1 MNKEIVHEVFRDL
14 HLKKSESDPY
24 YAKFCCFFILKVP
37 VYAIPEGFC
46 FQELFQY
53 IFAALSSHWAI
64 FTDLLKNIT
73 SVFYSLCF
81 KGIYY
86 VSILFLTFPIATTTH
101 RIHIIDVID
110 QLGDLA
116 YTHLNDVEQILIKM
130 LQDSKSSQ
138 DLNKSMGEFM
148 ELHHLISWIISFPLK
163 IAKGQNGRGIPNDS
177 EAVLIQRMYCRNCG
191 YRRQKIRREGVDNCK
206 FCGMFIEDYIFKDYT
221 IKMANSERLNSKAL
235 EKIKAASAKIEHIF
249 DQKEAALGNHYGTLN
264 NLWNLFNNY
273 DFIIVQIMDDLRE
286 FYTII

>member
-14 HLKKSESDPY
+14 HLKKNESDPY

-81 KGIYY
+81 KGI
-86 VSILFLTFPIATTTH
+86 FLISFLLTSQTATTTH
-101 RIHIIDVID
+101 NIHIIDIVD

-116 YTHLNDVEQILIKM
+116 YTHLNDVEQILIKI
-130 LQDSKSSQ
+130 LQGSKSSP
-138 DLNKSMGEFM
+138 DLNKSLGEFM
-148 ELHHLISWIISFPLK
+148 ELHHLISCIISFPLK
-163 IAKGQNGRGIPNDS
+163 ITKEQNGKGISNDS

-191 YRRQKIRREGVDNCK
+191 TKRQKIRREGVDNCK

-221 IKMANSERLNSKAL
+221 IKMVNSGRLNSKAL

-249 DQKEAALGNHYGTLN
+249 DQKEVALASQYESLN
-264 NLWNLFNNY
+264 NLWNLFTNY
-273 DFIIVQIMDDLRE
+273 DFIIVQIMDGLRE
-286 FYTII
+286 FYSII